1 MGITGVFK
9 RGQKED
15 KFVQLLIDQAEKTL
29 EGLNLLE
36 KWFRKEKVSE
46 ESLLD
51 KMRAKEVEADEIRR
65 ILIDDLHNT
74 FVTPIDREDIFNLS
88 LHIDDMLDYAYTTV
102 EAMHMLE
109 IDEDEH
115 LQKMVATMRDAAA
128 ELALAV
134 KRLSANPRV
143 AGEHGRRAKKL
154 ENEVEVIYREAI
166 SELFEKATDFNE
178 LMEMLRRREIYRHVS
193 NMADRANQA
202 ADVLGMIVMKVI

>member
-15 KFVQLLIDQAEKTL
+15 RFVQLLIDQADKTL

-36 KWFRKEKVSE
+36 KWFRKEKVTE
-46 ESLLD
+46 ESLLE
-51 KMRAKEVEADEIRR
+51 KMRQKEMEADEIRR

-74 FVTPIDREDIFNLS
+74 FVTPLDREDIFNLS

-128 ELALAV
+128 ELAMAM

-143 AGEHGRRAKKL
+143 AGEHGWRAKKL
-154 ENEVEVIYREAI
+154 ENQVEVIYRRAI
-166 SELFEKATDFNE
+166 AELFQKATDLNE

-202 ADVLGMIVMKVI
+202 ADVLGMIVMKLI

>member
-1 MGITGVFK
+1 MGVTGVFK

-15 KFVQLLIDQAEKTL
+15 RFVQLLIDQSEKTL

-36 KWFRKEKVSE
+36 KWFRKEKVTE

-51 KMRAKEVEADEIRR
+51 KMRQKEVEADEIRR

-74 FVTPIDREDIFNLS
+74 FVTPLDREDIFNLS

-128 ELALAV
+128 ELSLAV

-166 SELFEKATDFNE
+166 SELFQKATDFNE
-178 LMEMLRRREIYRHVS
+178 LMLMLRRREIYRHVS

>member
-15 KFVQLLIDQAEKTL
+15 KFVQLLIDQADKTL

-74 FVTPIDREDIFNLS
+74 FVTPLDREDIFNLS
-88 LHIDDMLDYAYTTV
+88 LHIDDMLDYGYTTV

-109 IDEDEH
+109 IDEDAH

-143 AGEHGRRAKKL
+143 AGEHARRAKKL
-154 ENEVEVIYREAI
+154 ENEVEQIYREAI
-166 SELFEKATDFNE
+166 AELFQKATDFNE